1 MDNQY
6 IYLFSESETELPETD
21 NLKYVLGGKG
31 KSLAEMTKMELPV
44 PPGFVISIEV
54 CSQFYEN
61 NEQYPEGFWDSV
73 AEYMSKL
80 EEASGKKFGDAENPL
95 LLSVR
100 SGAAVSM
107 PGMMDTVLNLGLNEE
122 TLKGIIEKTDNPR
135 FAWDSYRRFVQMFGN
150 VVMGI
155 EHEKFEGTLE
165 EVKQEVGA
173 DVDIDL
179 KVDDLKE
186 VVKRYKDLYKT
197 EIGEEFPSD
206 PMKQL
211 EMGIGAVIKSW
222 NNPRAVSYRKINK
235 ISADI
240 VGTAVNVQTMVFG
253 NMGEDSGTGVAFT
266 RNPSTGEKEFYGEY
280 LMNAQGEDVV
290 AGIRTPKHISE
301 LEDEMPEVYEELQ
314 EDFAKLEEFYKD
326 MIDLEFTIEDGKL
339 YILQSRV
346 GKRTGAAAVKIAVD
360 MEEEGL
366 IDRNT
371 AILRVDPNALDQLL
385 HPGIDPDA
393 EKEEI
398 AKGLPASPG
407 AASGQIVFNAEAA
420 VDWKEKGKDVILV
433 RTETSPEDIEGM
445 DSAKGILTARG
456 GMTSHAAVV
465 ARGMGKCCVAGCS
478 ELAINEEKKSLH
490 IGTDIDLKEG
500 DWITLDGSTGQV
512 FKGKVPTVDPEL
524 SGDFAKLMEWADE
537 VRTMKVRTNADTPA
551 DSEVAKKFGAEGIGL
566 VRTEHMFFQEE
577 RIFAMREM
585 ILSDTKEERV
595 KALAKIEKMQQE
607 DFEGIFEVMDGF
619 PVTVRLL
626 DPPLH
631 EFLPHEDEEIEA
643 IAKEM
648 GVEAEELKKRKE
660 ALDEFNPML
669 GFRGCRLGMVYPE
682 ISQMQTR
689 AIINAAIEVSK
700 KGVKAMPEIEIPV
713 TSHVKEIEVLR
724 NVIVETAEAELE
736 KAGDDGEKVEYIVGT
751 MIELP
756 RACITA
762 DQFAQFTDFFSFGTN
777 DLTQT
782 TFGYSRDDA
791 GKFITKYLDLGVYE
805 NDPFQV
811 LDQEGVGEMMK
822 LAIEKGRSVKKDLEI
837 GICGEHGGEPKSV
850 KFCHRIGLDY
860 VSCSPYRVPI
870 ARLAAAQAAVEDSK

>member
-1 MDNQY
+1 M
-6 IYLFSESETELPETD
+6 TEM
-21 NLKYVLGGKG
+21 G
-31 KSLAEMTKMELPV
+31 LPV
-44 PPGFVISIEV
+44 PPGFVISIDV
-54 CSQFYEN
+54 CSYFYEHD
-61 NEQYPEGFWDSV
+61 ETYPKGFWKSV
-73 AEYMSKL
+73 EDYISKI
-80 EEASGKKFGDAENPL
+80 EKVTDKKFGDSKNPL

-107 PGMMDTVLNLGLNEE
+107 PGMMDTVLNLGLNED
-122 TLKGIIEKTDNPR
+122 TLRGIIEKSGNPR
-135 FAWDSYRRFVQMFGN
+135 FAWDSYRRFIQMFGN

-173 DVDIDL
+173 KLDIDL
-179 KVDDLKE
+179 DVDNLKE
-186 VVKRYKDLYKT
+186 VVKRYKKLYKM
-197 EIGEEFPSD
+197 ELEEDFPTD

-211 EMGIGAVIKSW
+211 KMGISAVIKSW
-222 NNPRAVSYRKINK
+222 NNPRAISYRKINK
-235 ISADI
+235 ISADV
-240 VGTAVNVQTMVFG
+240 VGTAINVQTMVFG

-266 RNPSTGEKEFYGEY
+266 RNPSTGAKEAYGEY

-290 AGIRTPKHISE
+290 AGIRTPKHLSHMEKALPEIYDE
-301 LEDEMPEVYEELQ
+301 LLGTFE
-314 EDFAKLEEFYKD
+314 KLEEFYKD

-360 MEEEGL
+360 MEKEDL
-366 IDRNT
+366 IEKNT
-371 AILRVDPNALDQLL
+371 AIMRVNPNTLDQLL
-385 HPGIDPDA
+385 HPTIDTEADKDA
-393 EKEEI
+393 I
-398 AKGLPASPG
+398 ATGLPASPG
-407 AASGQIVFNAEAA
+407 AASGQIVFNAETA
-420 VDWKEKGKDVILV
+420 VDWKEMGRDVLLV

-445 DSAKGILTARG
+445 DAAVGILTARG

-478 ELAINEEKKSLH
+478 DLAVNEKKKLVH
-490 IGTDIDLKEG
+490 VGTDIDLKEG
-500 DWITLDGSTGQV
+500 DWITLDGSTGEI
-512 FKGKVPTVDPEL
+512 FKGKIPTVDPKL
-524 SGDFAKLMEWADE
+524 SGDFATLMDWADE
-537 VRTMKVRTNADTPA
+537 KRTLKVRTNADTPEDA
-551 DSEVAKKFGAEGIGL
+551 EVAKRFGAEGIGL

-595 KALAKIEKMQQE
+595 NALAKIEKMQQE
-607 DFEGIFEVMDGF
+607 DFEGIFRVMDGL

-631 EFLPHEDEEIEA
+631 EFLPKEDEDIEDLA
-643 IAKEM
+643 EEM
-648 GVEAEELKKRKE
+648 GVEVEELRNRKE
-660 ALDEFNPML
+660 ALSEFNPML

-689 AIINAAIEVSK
+689 AIINAAIEVQK
-700 KGVKAMPEIEIPV
+700 DGVKAIPEIEIPV
-713 TSHVKEIEVLR
+713 TSHVKEVEMLR
-724 NVIVETAEAELE
+724 KVITDTADRLLK
-736 KAGDDGEKVEYIVGT
+736 KAGNNAKEIDYTVGT

-762 DQFAQFTDFFSFGTN
+762 DKFAKFTDFFSFGTN

-791 GKFITKYLDLGVYE
+791 GKFITKYLDLEVYT

-811 LDQEGVGEMMK
+811 LDQDGVGEMMK
-822 LAIEKGRSVKKDLEI
+822 IAIKKGRSVKKDLEI
-837 GICGEHGGEPKSV
+837 GICGEHGGEPQSV
-850 KFCHRIGLDY
+850 EFCHNIGLNY

-870 ARLAAAQAAVEDSK
+870 ARLAAAQAVIQS

>member
-1 MDNQY
+1 MDKQY
-6 IYLFSESETELPETD
+6 IYLFSKKETEMPEVD

-31 KSLAEMTKMELPV
+31 KSLCEMTEMKLPV
-44 PPGFVISIEV
+44 PPGFVISIDV
-54 CSQFYEN
+54 CADFYEN
-61 NEQYPEGFWDSV
+61 DEQYPNGFWDNVRS
-73 AEYMSKL
+73 YMDRL
-80 EEASGKKFGDAENPL
+80 EEASGKKFGDPENPL

-107 PGMMDTVLNLGLNEE
+107 PGMMDTVLNLGLNED
-122 TLKGIIEKTDNPR
+122 TLKGIVEKTDNPR
-135 FAWDSYRRFVQMFGN
+135 FAWDSYRRFIQMFGN

-173 DVDIDL
+173 DVDVDL
-179 KVDDLKE
+179 TVDNLKE
-186 VVKRYKDLYKT
+186 VVKRYKKLYKT
-197 EIGEEFPSD
+197 ELDEEFPTD
-206 PMKQL
+206 PMEQL
-211 EMGIGAVIKSW
+211 KKSIGAVIKSW
-222 NNPRAVSYRKINK
+222 NNPRAISYRKINK

-266 RNPSTGEKEFYGEY
+266 RNPSTGAKEAYGEY

-290 AGIRTPKHISE
+290 AGIRTPKSISE
-301 LEDEMPEVYEELQ
+301 MEDAMPEIYEELQ
-314 EDFAKLEEFYKD
+314 ETFEKLEDFYKD
-326 MIDLEFTIEDGKL
+326 MIDLEFTIENGKL

-360 MEEEGL
+360 MEAEKL
-366 IDRNT
+366 IDRDT

-385 HPGIDPDA
+385 HPAIDPDA
-393 EKEEI
+393 DKDEV

-407 AASGQIVFNAEAA
+407 AASGQIVFNAETA
-420 VDWKEKGKDVILV
+420 VDWKDQGKSVILV

-478 ELAINEEKKSLH
+478 ELAVNEEKKIAH
-490 IGTDIDLKEG
+490 IGTDVDLKQG

-512 FKGKVPTVDPEL
+512 FKGKVPTVDPEM
-524 SGDFAKLMEWADE
+524 SGDFATLMEWADE
-537 VRTMKVRTNADTPA
+537 VRTMGVRANADTPE
-551 DSEVAKKFGAEGIGL
+551 DSQVAKDFGAEGIGL

-577 RIFAMREM
+577 RIFAVREM

-595 KALAKIEKMQQE
+595 KALSKIEKMQQE
-607 DFEGIFEVMDGF
+607 DFEGIFRVMDGL

-631 EFLPHEDEEIEA
+631 EFLPKEEEDIKDLAE
-643 IAKEM
+643 EM
-648 GVEAEELKKRKE
+648 GVDAEELKSRRE
-660 ALDEFNPML
+660 ALSEFNPML

-682 ISQMQTR
+682 ISIMQTK
-689 AIINAAIEVSK
+689 AIINAAIEVAK
-700 KGVKAMPEIEIPV
+700 EGVKAMPEIEIPV
-713 TSHVKEIEVLR
+713 TSHVKEIETLR
-724 NVIVETAEAELE
+724 EVITETADELIE
-736 KAGDDGEKVEYIVGT
+736 KAGDDAENVEYVVGT

-762 DQFAQFTDFFSFGTN
+762 DEFAKDTDFFSFGTN

-791 GKFITKYLDLGVYE
+791 GKFITKYLDLGVYD

-811 LDQEGVGEMMK
+811 LDQKGVGEMMK
-822 LAIEKGRSVKKDLEI
+822 IAIEKGRSVKKDLEI

-850 KFCHRIGLDY
+850 KFCHEIGLNY

-870 ARLAAAQAAVEDSK
+870 ARLAAAQASVEENK

>member
-1 MDNQY
+1 MDKQY
-6 IYLFSESETELPETD
+6 IYLFSKKETEMPEVD

-31 KSLAEMTKMELPV
+31 KSLCEMTEMKLPV
-44 PPGFVISIEV
+44 PPGFVISIDV
-54 CSQFYEN
+54 CADFYEN
-61 NEQYPEGFWDSV
+61 DEQYPDGFWDNVRS
-73 AEYMSKL
+73 YMDRL
-80 EEASGKKFGDAENPL
+80 EEASGKKFGDPENPL

-107 PGMMDTVLNLGLNEE
+107 PGMMDTVLNLGLNED
-122 TLKGIIEKTDNPR
+122 TLKGIVEKTDNPR
-135 FAWDSYRRFVQMFGN
+135 FAWDSYRRFIQMFGN

-173 DVDIDL
+173 DVDVDL
-179 KVDDLKE
+179 TVDNLKE
-186 VVKRYKDLYKT
+186 VVKRYKKLYKT
-197 EIGEEFPSD
+197 ELDEEFPTD
-206 PMKQL
+206 PMEQL
-211 EMGIGAVIKSW
+211 KKSIGAVIKSW
-222 NNPRAVSYRKINK
+222 NNPRAISYRKINK

-266 RNPSTGEKEFYGEY
+266 RNPSTGAKEAYGEY

-290 AGIRTPKHISE
+290 AGIRTPKSISE
-301 LEDEMPEVYEELQ
+301 MEDAMPEIYEELQ
-314 EDFAKLEEFYKD
+314 ETFEKLEDFYKD
-326 MIDLEFTIEDGKL
+326 MIDLEFTIENGKL

-360 MEEEGL
+360 MEAEKL
-366 IDRNT
+366 IDRDT

-385 HPGIDPDA
+385 HPAIDPDA
-393 EKEEI
+393 DKDEV

-407 AASGQIVFNAEAA
+407 AASGQIVFNAETA
-420 VDWKEKGKDVILV
+420 VDWKDQGKSVILV

-478 ELAINEEKKSLH
+478 ELAVNEEKKIAH
-490 IGTDIDLKEG
+490 IGTDVDLKQG

-512 FKGKVPTVDPEL
+512 FKGKVPTVDPEM
-524 SGDFAKLMEWADE
+524 SGDFATLMEWADE
-537 VRTMKVRTNADTPA
+537 VRTMGVRANADTPE
-551 DSEVAKKFGAEGIGL
+551 DSQVAKDFGAEGIGL

-577 RIFAMREM
+577 RIFAVREM

-595 KALAKIEKMQQE
+595 KALSKIEKMQQE
-607 DFEGIFEVMDGF
+607 DFEGIFRVMDGL

-631 EFLPHEDEEIEA
+631 EFLPKEEEDIKDLAE
-643 IAKEM
+643 EM
-648 GVEAEELKKRKE
+648 GVDAEELKSRRE
-660 ALDEFNPML
+660 ALSEFNPML

-682 ISQMQTR
+682 ISIMQTK
-689 AIINAAIEVSK
+689 AIINAAIEVAK
-700 KGVKAMPEIEIPV
+700 EGVKAMPEIEIPV
-713 TSHVKEIEVLR
+713 TSHVKEIETLR
-724 NVIVETAEAELE
+724 EVITETADELIE
-736 KAGDDGEKVEYIVGT
+736 KAGDDAENVEYVVGT

-762 DQFAQFTDFFSFGTN
+762 DEFAKDTDFFSFGTN

-791 GKFITKYLDLGVYE
+791 GKFITKYLDLGVYD

-811 LDQEGVGEMMK
+811 LDQKGVGEMMK
-822 LAIEKGRSVKKDLEI
+822 IAIEKGRSVKKDLEI

-850 KFCHRIGLDY
+850 KFCHEIGLNY

-870 ARLAAAQAAVEDSK
+870 ARLAAAQASVEENK